1 MQQDTGRHRGLGPL
15 GPVWAVAW
23 LLILAVSASYLLIGL
38 GTSWAIEPTT
48 LANAGGMAVG
58 RDFIAFWSASAMAL
72 AGVPEQV
79 YDVARLHALQ
89 VATIGVDIVEYPW
102 LYPPTGLLLVVPLA
116 LLPYLGALALWLAL
130 PTVGLA
136 TVTGRLAQTR
146 WAAWLMPF
154 FPGVAQCLI
163 MGQNGILSTLLLA
176 GGLLQLER
184 RPALAGA
191 FLGLLTY
198 KPQLALL
205 VGPALLVGQHYRAL
219 LATVASA
226 LALAGASW
234 IVLGT
239 STWQAFIAAMPEISA
254 VAAQNAAIWPLM
266 VTPYGA
272 LRIAGAG
279 MNAAYAVQGLISIG
293 VLLTVVWSWRSA
305 APLRLRGAI
314 LASAIPLAT
323 PYCLNYDLAVL
334 VLPLAWL
341 AGEARRTGWRHAA
354 AAVFALVW
362 LVPVIGWLLA
372 GRTGV
377 LPTPLV
383 LLLLLALL
391 CRRVLEHKR
400 QADGAR
406 AESAGARK
414 VLASSAPL

>member
-1 MQQDTGRHRGLGPL
+1 MVAARQDNGAWRRPGRVGPL
-15 GPVWAVAW
+15 WAVVW
-23 LLILAVSASYLLIGL
+23 LLILVASAAYLLVGL
-38 GTSWAIEPTT
+38 VTSWDIEPPT
-48 LANAGGMAVG
+48 LANAGGLAVG

-72 AGVPEQV
+72 AGTAEQV

-102 LYPPTGLLLVVPLA
+102 LYPPTGLLLVLPLA
-116 LLPYLGALALWLAL
+116 LLPYLGALALWLAA
-130 PTVGLA
+130 PTIGLA
-136 TVTGRLAQTR
+136 TVARRLAQTR
-146 WAAWLMPF
+146 WAAWLMPL

-184 RPALAGA
+184 RPALAGC

-205 VGPALLVGQHYRAL
+205 IGPALLVGGHYRAL

-239 STWQAFIAAMPEISA
+239 STWQAFVAAMPEIGA
-254 VAAQNAAIWPLM
+254 VAAHNAAIWPLM

-272 LRIAGAG
+272 VRIAGAG
-279 MNAAYAVQGLISIG
+279 VNAAYAVQGFITVG

-305 APLRLRGAI
+305 TPPWLRGAI
-314 LASAIPLAT
+314 LATAMPLAT

-341 AGEARRTGWRHAA
+341 AGEARRTGWRHGT

-362 LVPVIGWLLA
+362 LVPVAGWLLA
-372 GRTGV
+372 GRTGF

-383 LLLLLALL
+383 LLLLLGLL
-391 CRRVLEHKR
+391 CCRVLEHKR
-400 QADGAR
+400 RATGAHAEGALAADPSKA
-406 AESAGARK
+406 
-414 VLASSAPL
+414 